1 MTDRVVLAAIA
12 VAISVFAAS
21 ATAQPASAPAPAAA
35 TAAPIPKHNCGK
47 PDEYPGNLASD
58 TQRRTWQK
66 GYVAY
71 VDCLKKFVEDQQA
84 LAAPHVK
91 ASNEAIEEYNAAV
104 KAYNETVQKA
114 SGG

>member
-1 MTDRVVLAAIA
+1 MIDRAVLAMS
-12 VAISVFAAS
+12 VAAFSLFATS
-21 ATAQPASAPAPAAA
+21 ATAQQATAPATPAV
-35 TAAPIPKHNCGK
+35 PIPKHNCGK

-71 VDCLKKFVEDQQA
+71 VDCLKKFVEEQQA

-91 ASNEAIEEYNAAV
+91 ASNDAIEEYNAAV
-104 KAYNETVQKA
+104 KAYNETVKS